1 MVLNI
6 AMDGPVG
13 AGKSSIADAVAK
25 RLGILHLDTGA
36 MYRAI
41 GLTALEKGVPVQDEQ
56 AVTALCQALSM
67 TVGHAADGQHTLVD
81 GRDVTGFIRTPEVS
95 MAASTVAKYAGV
107 RAAMVALQRRLAQE
121 TPMLVDGRDIGTRV
135 LMNAPVK
142 IFLTASAEERARRR
156 YQEMVNKGMDAN
168 FDDVL
173 RDLRARDEQDM
184 HRAVDPL
191 RAAEDAVTVDSTNLT
206 FDEVV
211 EAILRIVADKTGA
224 HGHERA
230 ESAGKEEEFPAS
242 HGCSGKKGI
251 IYTIARGIF
260 LDLLPPVL
268 LYALHGR
275 EKLNL
280 DAPYIVIAN
289 HTSFADPIIAAMLI
303 RRYEVNFLGKIELA
317 KAPVV
322 GKLLMRLHMIPVDRH
337 HSDMEAMRACLRVT
351 KAGGVLG
358 IFPEGTRHKEGIM
371 EHVESGVAL
380 IALRSGVPMIP
391 LYIGGKPRLF
401 RRLDVRVGDPIAMD
415 DLRER
420 GVNRDTCEELLARI
434 TETYRAL
441 TAHPEA

>member
-107 RAAMVALQRRLAQE
+107 RAAMVALQRRLAQK

-156 YQEMVNKGMDAN
+156 YQEMRNKGMEAN

-173 RDLRARDEQDM
+173 RDLRARDEQDT

-191 RAAEDAVTVDSTNLT
+191 RAAEDAVTVDSTHLT

-211 EAILRIVADKTGA
+211 EAILRIVADKTGGA
-224 HGHERA
+224 QA
-230 ESAGKEEEFPAS
+230 
-242 HGCSGKKGI
+242 
-251 IYTIARGIF
+251 
-260 LDLLPPVL
+260 
-268 LYALHGR
+268 
-275 EKLNL
+275 
-280 DAPYIVIAN
+280 
-289 HTSFADPIIAAMLI
+289 
-303 RRYEVNFLGKIELA
+303 
-317 KAPVV
+317 
-322 GKLLMRLHMIPVDRH
+322 
-337 HSDMEAMRACLRVT
+337 
-351 KAGGVLG
+351 
-358 IFPEGTRHKEGIM
+358 
-371 EHVESGVAL
+371 
-380 IALRSGVPMIP
+380 
-391 LYIGGKPRLF
+391 
-401 RRLDVRVGDPIAMD
+401 
-415 DLRER
+415 
-420 GVNRDTCEELLARI
+420 
-434 TETYRAL
+434 
-441 TAHPEA
+441 